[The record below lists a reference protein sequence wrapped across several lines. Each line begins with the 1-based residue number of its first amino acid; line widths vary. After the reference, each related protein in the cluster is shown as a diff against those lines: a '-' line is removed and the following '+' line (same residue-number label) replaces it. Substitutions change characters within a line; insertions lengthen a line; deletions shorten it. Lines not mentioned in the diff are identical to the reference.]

1 MTLDYLM
8 TLSIFAGINIM
19 LALSLNILIGFAGQV
34 SLGHAAF
41 FGIGAYTSAVLTVN
55 LGLNYWFA
63 LPLSVLISGF
73 IGFLLGLPSLR
84 VKHDFLVLATIG
96 INFVVVSIFNY
107 VQFFGGPYGIVGI
120 PRPSLFGKTF
130 DTFGYFIY
138 TMVWLILSVVFVI
151 YLSKVYLRY
160 GFEAVKEDEEAAES
174 IGVSVPR
181 YKMYA
186 FTISGAMAGL
196 AGNLWAHYMGVIF
209 PENFA
214 FPVSITILTMVVLGG
229 VGTITGPIIGAVII
243 TLLPEILRFVQNYR
257 MLIYGTII
265 VLVMLFM
272 PEGLMG
278 YIRKVIKR

>member
-8 TLSIFAGINIM
+8 TLSIFAGINTM

-120 PRPSLFGKTF
+120 PRPSLFGKTL

-138 TMVWLILSVVFVI
+138 TMVWLVLSVVFVI

-278 YIRKVIKR
+278 YIRKVIRG

>member
-120 PRPSLFGKTF
+120 PRPSLFGKTL

-186 FTISGAMAGL
+186 FAISGAMTGL

>member
-120 PRPSLFGKTF
+120 PRPSLFGKTL

-138 TMVWLILSVVFVI
+138 TMVWLVLSVVFVI

-278 YIRKVIKR
+278 YIRKVIRG